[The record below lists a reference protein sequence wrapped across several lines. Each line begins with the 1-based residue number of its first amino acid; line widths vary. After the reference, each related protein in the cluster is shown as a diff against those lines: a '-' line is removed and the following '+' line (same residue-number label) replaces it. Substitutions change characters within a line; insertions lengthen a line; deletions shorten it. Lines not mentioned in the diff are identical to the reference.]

1 MKIAG
6 LKDCELDEFGRARL
20 SDADLALID
29 ELGLVTSAGGDGI
42 NDKCGA
48 QTNGICRN
56 ESQCDGSTNSGANCT
71 NAGSCNS
78 SVNSKSCQNTVEM
91 MFEVAS

>member
-29 ELGLVTSAGGDGI
+29 ELGLVTSAGGDGV
-42 NDKCGA
+42 NYDCGSK
-48 QTNGICRN
+48 TNGICRN
-56 ESQCDGSTNSGANCT
+56 EGQCDGSTNGGANCT
-71 NAGSCNS
+71 NAGSCN
-78 SVNSKSCQNTVEM
+78 NSQNTKSCQNTAEMVEL
-91 MFEVAS
+91 AP